1 VEQGSEMK
9 LTVIICAHNPRPDY
23 LGRVLNSLR
32 TQTLPKQQWE
42 LFLIDNASRQRLSD
56 LWDLTWHPHAR
67 HLHEAQLGKTPAL
80 LSGIREAEGNILVVV
95 DDDNVL
101 APDYLMCALS
111 KMSAYP
117 NVGVWNG
124 TVLPEF
130 EKTPAR
136 WKKSFLPY
144 LAINE
149 EASDRISK
157 DIESA
162 PLPIGA
168 GMVFCREVAREYADW
183 MSSAARKRTI
193 ALNRKGGGLFAGEED
208 TELGLIAIKSGF
220 ACGRTPSLQLTHLMP
235 RKRVSARYL
244 FRIVRDISY
253 AHILIYRWHGLRRGQ
268 INTRDFIRGLARNS
282 LLVVA
287 GAVGGNPDRFGR
299 GMVGVSSLCGVGL
312 AMRSKNFQT
321 ISTDGF
327 A

>member
-1 VEQGSEMK
+1 MN

-23 LGRVLNSLR
+23 LARVLNSLQM
-32 TQTLPKQQWE
+32 QTLPKKQWE
-42 LFLIDNASRQRLSD
+42 LLLIDNASKQWLSN
-56 LWDLTWHPHAR
+56 LWELNWHPNAR
-67 HLHEAQLGKTPAL
+67 HLREERIGKTSAL
-80 LSGIREAEGNILVVV
+80 LAGIRESRGETLVVV

-101 APDYLMCALS
+101 APDYLVCALA
-111 KMSAYP
+111 KTNAYP

-124 TVLPEF
+124 TVHPEF
-130 EKTPAR
+130 EKAPAQ

-149 EASDRISK
+149 EEADRISK

-168 GMVFCREVAREYADW
+168 GMVFRREVANAYAVW
-183 MSSAARKRTI
+183 MASVVQKRTI

-208 TELGLIAIKSGF
+208 TELGLIAIKCGF

-235 RKRVSARYL
+235 RKRISARYL

-253 AHILIYRWHGLRRGQ
+253 AHILIYRMHGLRRGQ
-268 INTRDFIRGLARNS
+268 MDARDFVRNFARNS

-287 GAVGGNPDRFGR
+287 GAVAGNSERFGR
-299 GMVGVSSLCGVGL
+299 GMVGVSSLCGIGL
-312 AMRSKNFQT
+312 AMCRKNF
-321 ISTDGF
+321 
-327 A
+327 